1 MEFQLKY
8 DFVNHYIP
16 IGDVHHEKTIYLILY
31 VQNKKNH
38 PYQLLNLLAIA
49 FSQFQIRPDQIHYQL
64 PRVKK
69 EFLLLVPKP
78 VKLTH
83 FSYLKTH
90 HEHR

>member
-16 IGDVHHEKTIYLILY
+16 IGDVHHEKIIYLILY

-38 PYQLLNLLAIA
+38 PYQLLNLLAIV
-49 FSQFQIRPDQIHYQL
+49 FSQFQIRPNQTHYQL
-64 PRVKK
+64 LRVKK

>member
-16 IGDVHHEKTIYLILY
+16 IEDVHHEKIIYPILY

-49 FSQFQIRPDQIHYQL
+49 FSQFQIRPDQTHYQL
-64 PRVKK
+64 LRGKK

-78 VKLTH
+78 EKLAH

>member
-16 IGDVHHEKTIYLILY
+16 IGDVHHEKIICLILY

-49 FSQFQIRPDQIHYQL
+49 FSQFQIRRDQTHYQL
-64 PRVKK
+64 LRVKK

-78 VKLTH
+78 EKLAH

>member
-16 IGDVHHEKTIYLILY
+16 IEDVHHEKIIYPILY

-38 PYQLLNLLAIA
+38 PYQLLNLLAIV
-49 FSQFQIRPDQIHYQL
+49 FSQFQIRPNQTHCQL
-64 PRVKK
+64 LRVKK
-69 EFLLLVPKP
+69 EFLLQVPKP
-78 VKLTH
+78 EKLAH

>member
-8 DFVNHYIP
+8 DFVNHCVP
-16 IGDVHHEKTIYLILY
+16 IGDVHHEKIIYLILY

-49 FSQFQIRPDQIHYQL
+49 FSQFQIRLDQIHYQL
-64 PRVKK
+64 PRVRK
-69 EFLLLVPKP
+69 ESLLLVPKP
-78 VKLTH
+78 EKLAH